1 MQGVYQFHPYWRAGL
16 RYDQLDE
23 GSYDLGPGLAGAPGL
38 APPDFTPKRWSAM
51 VDWSPSEFSRFRL
64 QYNQD
69 KSQQGIT
76 DNQWFLQ
83 YILSLGTHGAH
94 KF

>member
-1 MQGVYQFHPYWRAGL
+1 
-16 RYDQLDE
+16 
-23 GSYDLGPGLAGAPGL
+23 
-38 APPDFTPKRWSAM
+38 M

-64 QYNQD
+64 QFNQD
-69 KSQQGIT
+69 KSQIGIT
-76 DNQWFLQ
+76 DNQVYLQ

>member
-1 MQGVYQFHPYWRAGL
+1 MYQFHPYWRVGL
-16 RYDQLDE
+16 RYDQLNE
-23 GSYDLGPGLAGAPGL
+23 GSYDLGPGLAGTPGL
-38 APPDFTPKRWSAM
+38 VPPDFTPKRWTAM
-51 VDWSPSEFSRFRL
+51 IDWSPSEFSRFRL

-76 DNQWFLQ
+76 DNQVFLQ
-83 YILSLGTHGAH
+83 YIFSLGTHGAH